1 MVMVGK
7 PIHKFCMRSAFISV
21 ARISTGFSYI
31 FFLKG
36 SWSSHFSLNI
46 SPGIIQ
52 ISSVREA
59 RTLHRQVEKVSLFFS
74 CAGSIA
80 SFYFYFFFRNNKFP
94 SHGETHSILF
104 CVLFHNEKKTES
116 HQLIS
121 PFTCNASQQQQVCV
135 CARAASFYATLL
147 RWRFVIT
154 DGTAADPFR
163 DKFIFECFIS
173 LCLEVEASWYWYI
186 FRVESTTDWLISNS
200 CGGTRSRLIWIVC
213 EAPTR
218 LSQQMRRYAGRRTAN
233 DGRI

>member
-1 MVMVGK
+1 MVAVRPTRWSVTIGSNMFFFYQLHLFPFLQGKLFVLFKPIVMVMVGK

-135 CARAASFYATLL
+135 CARAP
-147 RWRFVIT
+147 RRFT
-154 DGTAADPFR
+154 QLFSDGV
-163 DKFIFECFIS
+163 
-173 LCLEVEASWYWYI
+173 L
-186 FRVESTTDWLISNS
+186 
-200 CGGTRSRLIWIVC
+200 
-213 EAPTR
+213 
-218 LSQQMRRYAGRRTAN
+218 
-233 DGRI
+233 